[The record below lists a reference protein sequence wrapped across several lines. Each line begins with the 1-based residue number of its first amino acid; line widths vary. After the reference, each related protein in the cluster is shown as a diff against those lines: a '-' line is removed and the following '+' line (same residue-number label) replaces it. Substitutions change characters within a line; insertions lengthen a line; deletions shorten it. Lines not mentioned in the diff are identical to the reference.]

1 MSNDL
6 PNIIGEGTY
15 GCVHNPPL
23 LCKDS
28 SERDLKNVSKL
39 MATVEAVSE
48 MKEYVLINN
57 IDKNKD
63 YYLGQPTQCSVSKVK
78 SNRRAIRGCKISE
91 KVFDDYSNYSLLIMK
106 NGGLNLDQ
114 YAKKMRTTE
123 AVNSVNKQK
132 VEDFW
137 LETHRL
143 MMGLKLLHDNGVV
156 HHDMKSGNIVYIEKE
171 NRLNFID
178 FGLMNKKSNLMSANR
193 KDDNWLT
200 MAHWSFPLELEYLGY
215 SAFRK
220 MSDKSES
227 VKTKL
232 VSSISTDMG
241 KTEPSMKISQ
251 AIQTFFSI
259 VKFRE
264 SDVFKLY
271 SVSKYLEDY
280 LLTLKDID
288 NIKKYEK
295 FMEHTV
301 NTIDSYGV
309 ATGLMIVLSSVDK
322 FMDMKFVY
330 ELADI
335 LYKMLTPHQGS
346 RLDIDDILPIY
357 EDCLE
362 RHILKNR
369 KLQFKEHKVVKETKI
384 ETVFNKKIDSIKLKD
399 IIITSKKKLSKLTSS
414 PKCPDGKE
422 LNPFTRR
429 CIQKCKN
436 GYARDKQFKCKRKT
450 LKQYD
455 CPEGKVLNPK
465 TNRCINIKHT
475 RKICPERKILNT
487 KTGRCIKIKKAVT
500 LRR

>member
-6 PNIIGEGTY
+6 PNVIGEGTY

-39 MATVEAVSE
+39 MATEEAVSE

-63 YYLGQPTQCSVSKVK
+63 YYLGQPTQCSVGKVK
-78 SNRRAIRGCKISE
+78 SNRLAIRECKISE
-91 KVFDDYSNYSLLIMK
+91 QVFDDYSNYSLLIMK

-114 YAKKMRTTE
+114 YAKKME
-123 AVNSVNKQK
+123 KEVINSENKQK
-132 VEDFW
+132 IEDFW

-143 MMGLKLLHDNGVV
+143 MMGLKLLYDNDVV

-178 FGLMNKKSNLMSANR
+178 FGLMNKKSSLMSANR

-215 SAFRK
+215 SAFLK
-220 MSDKSES
+220 MSGKSQS
-227 VKTKL
+227 VKTQF
-232 VSSISTDMG
+232 VSSISTDIS
-241 KTEPSMKISQ
+241 KTKPSMKISQ
-251 AIQTFFSI
+251 ALQAFFSI
-259 VKFRE
+259 VNTKRDIFQLN
-264 SDVFKLY
+264 SL
-271 SVSKYLEDY
+271 SKYLEDY

-288 NIKKYEK
+288 NKKKYEK

-309 ATGLMIVLSSVDK
+309 ATGLMIVLSSVYK
-322 FMDMKFVY
+322 FMDMEFVY

-335 LYKMLTPHQGS
+335 LYKMFTPH
-346 RLDIDDILPIY
+346 PIY
-357 EDCLE
+357 ENCLE
-362 RHILKNR
+362 RHILKKQ
-369 KLQFKEHKVVKETKI
+369 KLQFKEHKIVKETKI
-384 ETVFNKKIDSIKLKD
+384 ETVFNKKIGSIKLKD
-399 IIITSKKKLSKLTSS
+399 IIITSKKKLSELASS

-422 LNPFTRR
+422 LNPYTRR
-429 CIQKCKN
+429 CVKICKN

-475 RKICPERKILNT
+475 RKICPERKVLNT